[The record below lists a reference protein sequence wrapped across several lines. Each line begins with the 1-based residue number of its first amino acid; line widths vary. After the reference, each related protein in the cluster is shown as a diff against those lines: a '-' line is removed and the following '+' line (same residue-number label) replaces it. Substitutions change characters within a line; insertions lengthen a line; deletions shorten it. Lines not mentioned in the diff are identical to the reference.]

1 MIAPIRIAAKC
12 TMCNNL
18 RRVVQHVSAA
28 APCPYCWGDTL
39 MIVVEKKRTPGTMSS
54 CHEED
59 DGRDKQ
65 HIFAALTHEMKGLL
79 KSGVGGGGD
88 SFLSRAYLPAKI

>member
-1 MIAPIRIAAKC
+1 
-12 TMCNNL
+12 
-18 RRVVQHVSAA
+18 
-28 APCPYCWGDTL
+28 
-39 MIVVEKKRTPGTMSS
+39 MSS

-79 KSGVGGGGD
+79 KSGVGGGGGGD